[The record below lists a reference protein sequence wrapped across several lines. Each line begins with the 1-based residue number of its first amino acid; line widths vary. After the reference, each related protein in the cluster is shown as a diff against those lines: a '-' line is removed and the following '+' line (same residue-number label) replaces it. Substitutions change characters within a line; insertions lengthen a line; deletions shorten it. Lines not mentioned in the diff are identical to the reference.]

1 MIICVAANPSVDK
14 LFEVDE
20 VTVGAIHRP
29 LAFVQVPGGKGLNVA
44 RAAHALGAD
53 VTATGLLAGHAGR
66 WIEEALAAEGVSARF
81 AWIDGETRASLSVA
95 ARDHE
100 GLTEFYEAG
109 ADVGSQGWTLLE
121 DLVGALLGDATW
133 LTISGN
139 APPGAPRDGYARLV
153 EMARDAG
160 VPVALDARDEA
171 LEVAV
176 GSGPELVKVN
186 AEEAGA
192 LFGTAIDSIRAAADA
207 AAAIRDRL
215 PSSAAAIVTRGAE
228 GAVVA
233 SADGS
238 VVHARLYARG
248 SYPVGSGD
256 AFLGGLI
263 TGLEGGE
270 GWDPALRLALGAAAA
285 NAEMA
290 GAGRLDPARAGVLAG
305 EASILP
311 LR

>member
-1 MIICVAANPSVDK
+1 M
-14 LFEVDE
+14 
-20 VTVGAIHRP
+20 
-29 LAFVQVPGGKGLNVA
+29 
-44 RAAHALGAD
+44 
-53 VTATGLLAGHAGR
+53 
-66 WIEEALAAEGVSARF
+66 
-81 AWIDGETRASLSVA
+81 
-95 ARDHE
+95 
-100 GLTEFYEAG
+100 
-109 ADVGSQGWTLLE
+109 
-121 DLVGALLGDATW
+121 GALLGDATW

-263 TGLEGGE
+263 AGLEGGE